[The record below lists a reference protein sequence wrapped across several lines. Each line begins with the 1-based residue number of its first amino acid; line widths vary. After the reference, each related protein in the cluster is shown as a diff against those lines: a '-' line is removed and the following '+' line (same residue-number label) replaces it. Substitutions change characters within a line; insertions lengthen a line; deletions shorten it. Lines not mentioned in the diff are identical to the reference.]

1 MTIGTPVNT
10 CVPKRLKATIVGDPG
25 TRLTRSQEP
34 PTIVVSDVG
43 RVFSR
48 ILTGSH
54 TTA

>member
-10 CVPKRLKATIVGDPG
+10 CVPKRRKATIVGDPEA
-25 TRLTRSQEP
+25 RLTRSQEP

>member
-1 MTIGTPVNT
+1 MTNGTPVNT

-48 ILTGSH
+48 ILT
-54 TTA
+54 